1 MSFQTLV
8 DLFVGD
14 TQKGSRKLNVEV
26 LRVTSVDPTFL
37 KNRSEINTRSP
48 NIPKKMRVPLWLTWP
63 LTGLM
68 IYSDAL
74 ISNNRRRRIPHC
86 HSNLHT
92 QSFKEKYGTNLSLSQ
107 DGQQGQDSTEN
118 DGGAIQQELERL
130 QDQLSIIEALEER
143 NKAQLESFIDE
154 EDQWNSM
161 EEEEREFLKSKDSVI
176 EQMEL
181 LTEQLVMLWM
191 GQKSQDG

>member
-1 MSFQTLV
+1 M
-8 DLFVGD
+8 
-14 TQKGSRKLNVEV
+14 
-26 LRVTSVDPTFL
+26 
-37 KNRSEINTRSP
+37 
-48 NIPKKMRVPLWLTWP
+48 
-63 LTGLM
+63 
-68 IYSDAL
+68 
-74 ISNNRRRRIPHC
+74 
-86 HSNLHT
+86 
-92 QSFKEKYGTNLSLSQ
+92 SQ

>member
-1 MSFQTLV
+1 
-8 DLFVGD
+8 
-14 TQKGSRKLNVEV
+14 
-26 LRVTSVDPTFL
+26 
-37 KNRSEINTRSP
+37 
-48 NIPKKMRVPLWLTWP
+48 MRVPLWLTWP
-63 LTGLM
+63 LTGLV

-74 ISNNRRRRIPHC
+74 ISNV
-86 HSNLHT
+86 HT
-92 QSFKEKYGTNLSLSQ
+92 QKYVTNLSLSQ
-107 DGQQGQDSTEN
+107 DSTEN
-118 DGGAIQQELERL
+118 DGEAIQQELERL

-161 EEEEREFLKSKDSVI
+161 EEEEREILKSKDSVI

-181 LTEQLVMLWM
+181 LTEQLIMLWM

>member
-1 MSFQTLV
+1 
-8 DLFVGD
+8 
-14 TQKGSRKLNVEV
+14 
-26 LRVTSVDPTFL
+26 
-37 KNRSEINTRSP
+37 
-48 NIPKKMRVPLWLTWP
+48 MRVPLWLTWP
-63 LTGLM
+63 LTGLV

-74 ISNNRRRRIPHC
+74 ISNV
-86 HSNLHT
+86 HT
-92 QSFKEKYGTNLSLSQ
+92 QKYVTNLSLSQ

-130 QDQLSIIEALEER
+130 QNQLSIIEALEER

-154 EDQWNSM
+154 EDQLASM

-176 EQMEL
+176 EQMEI

-191 GQKSQDG
+191 GQNSQDG

>member
-1 MSFQTLV
+1 
-8 DLFVGD
+8 
-14 TQKGSRKLNVEV
+14 
-26 LRVTSVDPTFL
+26 
-37 KNRSEINTRSP
+37 
-48 NIPKKMRVPLWLTWP
+48 MRVPLWLTWP

-74 ISNNRRRRIPHC
+74 ISNNRKRIPHC
-86 HSNLHT
+86 HSNVHT
-92 QSFKEKYGTNLSLSQ
+92 QYFKEKYVTHLSLSQ

-143 NKAQLESFIDE
+143 NKAQLESFVDE
-154 EDQWNSM
+154 EDQWMSM
-161 EEEEREFLKSKDSVI
+161 DEEEREFLKSKDNVI
-176 EQMEL
+176 EQMEI

>member
-1 MSFQTLV
+1 
-8 DLFVGD
+8 
-14 TQKGSRKLNVEV
+14 
-26 LRVTSVDPTFL
+26 
-37 KNRSEINTRSP
+37 
-48 NIPKKMRVPLWLTWP
+48 MRVPLWP
-63 LTGLM
+63 LTGLV

-74 ISNNRRRRIPHC
+74 ISNV
-86 HSNLHT
+86 HT
-92 QSFKEKYGTNLSLSQ
+92 QKYVTNLSLSQ

-154 EDQWNSM
+154 EDQWSSM
-161 EEEEREFLKSKDSVI
+161 EDEEREILKSKDSVI

>member
-1 MSFQTLV
+1 
-8 DLFVGD
+8 
-14 TQKGSRKLNVEV
+14 
-26 LRVTSVDPTFL
+26 
-37 KNRSEINTRSP
+37 
-48 NIPKKMRVPLWLTWP
+48 MRVPLWLTWP
-63 LTGLM
+63 LTGLV

-74 ISNNRRRRIPHC
+74 ISNV
-86 HSNLHT
+86 HT
-92 QSFKEKYGTNLSLSQ
+92 QKYVTNLSLSQ

-154 EDQWNSM
+154 EDQWSSM
-161 EEEEREFLKSKDSVI
+161 EDEEREILKSKDSVI

>member
-1 MSFQTLV
+1 
-8 DLFVGD
+8 
-14 TQKGSRKLNVEV
+14 
-26 LRVTSVDPTFL
+26 
-37 KNRSEINTRSP
+37 
-48 NIPKKMRVPLWLTWP
+48 MRVPLWLTWP
-63 LTGLM
+63 LTGLV

-74 ISNNRRRRIPHC
+74 ISNV
-86 HSNLHT
+86 HT
-92 QSFKEKYGTNLSLSQ
+92 RKYVTNLSLSQ
-107 DGQQGQDSTEN
+107 DSTEN
-118 DGGAIQQELERL
+118 DGEAIQQELERL

-161 EEEEREFLKSKDSVI
+161 EEEEREILKSKDSVI

-181 LTEQLVMLWM
+181 LTEQLIMLWM